1 MEEGQSGWPSNRKRQ
16 HVEFTMK
23 RTAQISA
30 VTGAAL
36 ALVLAGCSGSASTR
50 SESGAAG
57 ASEEYSIGIS
67 QITTHTSLD
76 AAREGFKQAFTDAG
90 LNVKFDEQNAQ
101 GDQATAT
108 SIAAKFAEADHDLI
122 LAIATPSAQAIA
134 QSIVDTP
141 VLFTSVTDPVSAQLV
156 DSLDAPGSNLTGTT
170 DMNPVEE
177 QIKLVKQF
185 TPGAKSIGIIY
196 SSGEVNSEVQVK
208 LAKTIAESEGLSVK
222 ETTITNSAE
231 VQQAAQDLAGTV
243 DAIYVPTDNTVVSAF
258 ASVVQAA
265 EDAKIPLIAG
275 EADSVAKGALAT
287 YGIDYNALGY
297 QTGQMAIK
305 ILTEGAEPATMPV
318 ESQTEYKLTV
328 NKTTLEAIG
337 LTLPDALKD
346 TAVLVGE

>member
-1 MEEGQSGWPSNRKRQ
+1 
-16 HVEFTMK
+16 MK

-36 ALVLAGCSGSASTR
+36 ALILAGCSGATSTG
-50 SESGAAG
+50 SESGVAG

-185 TPGAKSIGIIY
+185 TPGAKSLGII
-196 SSGEVNSEVQVK
+196 E
-208 LAKTIAESEGLSVK
+208 
-222 ETTITNSAE
+222 
-231 VQQAAQDLAGTV
+231 
-243 DAIYVPTDNTVVSAF
+243 
-258 ASVVQAA
+258 
-265 EDAKIPLIAG
+265 
-275 EADSVAKGALAT
+275 
-287 YGIDYNALGY
+287 
-297 QTGQMAIK
+297 
-305 ILTEGAEPATMPV
+305 
-318 ESQTEYKLTV
+318 
-328 NKTTLEAIG
+328 
-337 LTLPDALKD
+337 
-346 TAVLVGE
+346 

>member
-1 MEEGQSGWPSNRKRQ
+1 
-16 HVEFTMK
+16 MK

-36 ALVLAGCSGSASTR
+36 ALILAGCSGATSTG
-50 SESGAAG
+50 SESGVAG

-185 TPGAKSIGIIY
+185 TPKAKSIGIIY

-222 ETTITNSAE
+222 ETT
-231 VQQAAQDLAGTV
+231 
-243 DAIYVPTDNTVVSAF
+243 DNTVVSAF

-275 EADSVAKGALAT
+275 ESDSVAHGALAT
-287 YGIDYNALGY
+287 YGIDYTTLGY

-305 ILTEGAEPATMPV
+305 ILTEGADPATMPV
-318 ESQTEYKLTV
+318 ESQTEYELTV